1 MAEIRPID
9 LVFTEAVKA
18 AQTANGAREIC
29 DRPGM
34 SRAFKA
40 DITPDL
46 AAFVAER
53 DSFYFGT
60 ASADGRPYIQHRGG
74 TPGFLKVIDEHTLAF
89 ADYPGNKHYVTVGN
103 LSENDRAFIF
113 LMDYTNRRR
122 IKVWG
127 RARTVDDNPGLLEKL
142 KSDDVPIPPERAVVF
157 VVDAWNVNCQQYI
170 RRRYAEEDV
179 KRVVDAL
186 TRRIAELET
195 EVETLRR
202 ASADVAAPP
211 PA

>member
-1 MAEIRPID
+1 MVETRPID

-34 SRAFKA
+34 SHAFKA

-74 TPGFLKVIDEHTLAF
+74 APGFLKVVDGRTLAF

-113 LMDYTNRRR
+113 LMDYANRRR

-127 RARTVDDNPGLLEKL
+127 RARAVDDDPGLLAAL
-142 KSDDVPIPPERAVVF
+142 ASDEIPMPPERAIVF
-157 VVDAWNVNCQQYI
+157 VVEAWNINCQQYI

-186 TRRIAELET
+186 TQRIAELET

-202 ASADVAAPP
+202 STADAGVPSSD
-211 PA
+211 

>member
-1 MAEIRPID
+1 MTDIRPID
-9 LVFTEAVKA
+9 MVFTEAVKA
-18 AQTANGAREIC
+18 AQTANGARELC

-40 DITPDL
+40 DITSDL

-74 TPGFLKVIDEHTLAF
+74 APGFLKVVDERTLAF

-113 LMDYTNRRR
+113 LMDYVNRRR
-122 IKVWG
+122 IKIWG
-127 RARTVDDNPGLLEKL
+127 RARAVDDDLDLLAKL
-142 KSDDVPIPPERAVVF
+142 KSDDIPIPPERAVVF
-157 VVDAWNVNCQQYI
+157 VVEVWNVNCQQYI

-186 TRRIAELET
+186 TQRIAELET
-195 EVETLRR
+195 EVKTLRR
-202 ASADVAAPP
+202 STADIAVPP